1 MWNESRSPVF
11 LAVVAGSILAHVAVL
26 ALLPPAEAAAHDKP
40 APMYVAIEAATP
52 PPPPPPPAPAPPPPV
67 AKELPPTVAARPVAR
82 SPRPVAQRVATR
94 PTVAAAEPRP
104 AAAPEPADF
113 SGLTLTNEGAGW
125 STPVG
130 DGSPMTGPIG
140 APSKEVAA
148 PTRTAARSSGG
159 GTGDR
164 VVAVGDLSRPP
175 RAPNLDAALAA
186 NYPQEARTAGIGGTA
201 VIRARIL
208 VDGRVG
214 TTRVVSESAPGF
226 GKACQRTLAGSRWQ
240 PPLDA
245 NQQAVATDL
254 SYTCTFA
261 VAR

>member
-1 MWNESRSPVF
+1 MWNESPSPMF

-26 ALLPPAEAAAHDKP
+26 ALLPPKEAAAHDKP
-40 APMYVAIEAATP
+40 APPVFVSIDAPKPAP
-52 PPPPPPPAPAPPPPV
+52 PPPPPTLEPVPV
-67 AKELPPTVAARPVAR
+67 ATETVAARPVAR
-82 SPRPVAQRVATR
+82 SPRPVARHVATR
-94 PTVAAAEPRP
+94 ETVVPKPT
-104 AAAPEPADF
+104 AAAPAEPADF

-130 DGSPMTGPIG
+130 DGSPMRGPIT
-140 APSKEVAA
+140 APVAQQEVVKA
-148 PTRTAARSSGG
+148 PARTSGG

-164 VVAVGDLSRPP
+164 VVAVGELSRPP
-175 RAPNLDAALAA
+175 KAPNLDGQLVA
-186 NYPQEARTAGIGGTA
+186 NYPAEARAAGRSGSA

>member
-1 MWNESRSPVF
+1 MWNESMSPTF
-11 LAVVAGSILAHVAVL
+11 LAMVAASILAHVTVL
-26 ALLPPAEAAAHDKP
+26 ALLPSTAGSAHEKP
-40 APMYVAIEAATP
+40 APPMLVAFEAAP
-52 PPPPPPPAPAPPPPV
+52 PPPTPAPPPAV
-67 AKELPPTVAARPVAR
+67 KELPATVAARPVAR

-94 PTVAAAEPRP
+94 PTIATAEPRP
-104 AAAPEPADF
+104 SAAPEPADF
-113 SGLTLTNEGAGW
+113 SGVTLTNEGAGW

-130 DGSPMTGPIG
+130 DGSPITGPIG
-140 APSKEVAA
+140 PAVRELVTS
-148 PTRTAARSSGG
+148 TRTTAPSSGG

-175 RAPNLDAALAA
+175 RAPNLDAQLAA
-186 NYPQEARTAGIGGTA
+186 NYPGEARAAGIGGSA
-201 VIRARIL
+201 VIRVRIL

-245 NQQAVATDL
+245 HQQAVVTDL
-254 SYTCTFA
+254 AYTCTFA

>member
-1 MWNESRSPVF
+1 MWNESSSSMF
-11 LAVVAGSILAHVAVL
+11 LGVVAASILAHVTVL
-26 ALLPPAEAAAHDKP
+26 AVLPPAEAATHETPKRPVFVSID
-40 APMYVAIEAATP
+40 APK
-52 PPPPPPPAPAPPPPV
+52 PAPPPPPVPEPAPVPV
-67 AKELPPTVAARPVAR
+67 AQETVAARPVAR
-82 SPRPVAQRVATR
+82 SPRPVARRIATR
-94 PTVAAAEPRP
+94 ETVAPKP
-104 AAAPEPADF
+104 AAPAPAAEPADF

-130 DGSPMTGPIG
+130 DGSPMTGPI
-140 APSKEVAA
+140 VA
-148 PTRTAARSSGG
+148 RTAPQEVVKAPRAQSGG

-164 VVAVGDLSRPP
+164 VIAVGDLSRPP
-175 RAPNLDAALAA
+175 KAPNLDAQLAA
-186 NYPQEARTAGIGGTA
+186 NYPAEARAAGLGGTA

-254 SYTCTFA
+254 AYTCTFA

>member
-1 MWNESRSPVF
+1 MWNESPSSMF
-11 LAVVAGSILAHVAVL
+11 LAVIAGSILVHVALL
-26 ALLPPAEAAAHDKP
+26 AVLPPREAAAHDKP
-40 APMYVAIEAATP
+40 APPVFVSIEAPKPA
-52 PPPPPPPAPAPPPPV
+52 PPPPPPAPEPVPV
-67 AKELPPTVAARPVAR
+67 AAETVAARPVAR
-82 SPRPVAQRVATR
+82 APRPVARRVATR
-94 PTVAAAEPRP
+94 ETVAPTP
-104 AAAPEPADF
+104 TAAAPAEPADF

-130 DGSPMTGPIG
+130 DGSPMTGPIA
-140 APSKEVAA
+140 APQEVAVKA
-148 PTRTAARSSGG
+148 PVRASGG

-175 RAPNLDAALAA
+175 KAPNLDAQLAA
-186 NYPQEARTAGIGGTA
+186 NYPADARAAGRGGSA
-201 VIRARIL
+201 VIRVRIL

-245 NQQAVATDL
+245 NHQAVATDL